1 MKSVFGKLNKKDI
14 KRGLGLAGSA
24 AITYFFSQMM
34 WGIIPSFDTLQQVG
48 CVFAGTLGS
57 YLFKNLFTNSQDEFG
72 RTEHE
77 I

>member
-24 AITYFFSQMM
+24 AITYFFGQMM
-34 WGIIPSFDTLQQVG
+34 WGMIPSIDTLQQVG
-48 CVFAGTLGS
+48 CVFGGTLGS
-57 YLFKNLFTNSQDEFG
+57 YLFKNLFTNSCDEFG
-72 RTEHE
+72 KSENE